1 MELKRV
7 SFKVA
12 KALKEAGYPQPE
24 IDSPE
29 TDIWGYIKHPSN
41 CYFTGSHSYYDDYRE
56 SRLEWDETDELHTIA
71 DWANEIEPRFY
82 GSAIAAPTYIDT
94 WLWLWRE
101 KNVRFDVE
109 DLWDAELS
117 YPERGCA
124 SNTNQLGGICTPE
137 VSDPEEAI
145 IAAIEYLADNNLIK

>member
-1 MELKRV
+1 MKRV

-12 KALKEAGYPQPE
+12 KAIKDAGYPQNLTNSHYTNCGE
-24 IDSPE
+24 LVCYGIAGE
-29 TDIWGYIKHPSN
+29 MGFDI
-41 CYFTGSHSYYDDYRE
+41 
-56 SRLEWDETDELHTIA
+56 
-71 DWANEIEPRFY
+71 
-82 GSAIAAPTYIDT
+82 PTYLEV

-101 KNVRFDVE
+101 KHIRFDVE
-109 DLWDAELS
+109 DLWDAKLS

-145 IAAIEYLADNNLIK
+145 IAAIEYLVDNKLLK

>member
-1 MELKRV
+1 MKRV
-7 SFKVA
+7 SFDVA
-12 KALKEAGYPQPE
+12 KAIKEAGYPQE
-24 IDSPE
+24 WYDCE
-29 TDIWGYIKHPSN
+29 
-41 CYFTGSHSYYDDYRE
+41 YYYTQNGDVKRCDDYLGNTVEDISYHQRYC
-56 SRLEWDETDELHTIA
+56 I
-71 DWANEIEPRFY
+71 P
-82 GSAIAAPTYIDT
+82 APTYIEV

-101 KNVRFDVE
+101 KNIRFDIE

-145 IAAIEYLADNNLIK
+145 EKAIAYLCENGLIK

>member
-1 MELKRV
+1 MELKRI
-7 SFKVA
+7 SFEVA
-12 KALKEAGYPQPE
+12 KAIKEAGYPQVGYYWY
-24 IDSPE
+24 SPQGVE
-29 TDIWGYIKHPSN
+29 
-41 CYFTGSHSYYDDYRE
+41 CYSE
-56 SRLEWDETDELHTIA
+56 SDLDEL
-71 DWANEIEPRFY
+71 RY
-82 GSAIAAPTYIDT
+82 VSAPTYIDV

-101 KNVRFDVE
+101 KNIRFDVE

-145 IAAIEYLADNNLIK
+145 IAAIKYLVDNSLIK

>member
-1 MELKRV
+1 MELKRI
-7 SFKVA
+7 SFEVA
-12 KALKEAGYPQPE
+12 KAIKEAGYLQVGYYWYSPQGVE
-24 IDSPE
+24 
-29 TDIWGYIKHPSN
+29 
-41 CYFTGSHSYYDDYRE
+41 CYSE
-56 SRLEWDETDELHTIA
+56 SDLDEL
-71 DWANEIEPRFY
+71 RY
-82 GSAIAAPTYIDT
+82 VSAPTYIDV

-101 KNVRFDVE
+101 KNIRFDVE

-145 IAAIEYLADNNLIK
+145 IAAIEYLVDNNLIK

>member
-1 MELKRV
+1 MERV
-7 SFKVA
+7 SFAVA
-12 KALKEAGYPQPE
+12 KVIKEAGYPQ
-24 IDSPE
+24 
-29 TDIWGYIKHPSN
+29 
-41 CYFTGSHSYYDDYRE
+41 
-56 SRLEWDETDELHTIA
+56 ELKEGTI
-71 DWANEIEPRFY
+71 FY
-82 GSAIAAPTYIDT
+82 CENGLRDKYNSELYELFDPMYCVCPYVLDV

-101 KNVRFDVE
+101 KGIRFDVE

-145 IAAIEYLADNNLIK
+145 EKAIKCLVTNDLLK

>member
-1 MELKRV
+1 MKIA
-7 SFKVA
+7 SFEIV
-12 KALKEAGYPQPE
+12 KALKEAGYPQE
-24 IDSPE
+24 WNDTE
-29 TDIWGYIKHPSN
+29 FFYTENGELKR
-41 CYFTGSHSYYDDYRE
+41 GDDYEGNPIEDIMYYQRY
-56 SRLEWDETDELHTIA
+56 A
-71 DWANEIEPRFY
+71 VPAPFVMEI
-82 GSAIAAPTYIDT
+82 

-101 KNVRFDVE
+101 KNIRFDIE

-145 IAAIEYLADNNLIK
+145 IAAIQYIVEHQLLK

>member
-1 MELKRV
+1 MKQV

-12 KALKEAGYPQPE
+12 KAIKENGYPQWQTPYVYVIKEYNIGNATVAVGE
-24 IDSPE
+24 IMPNYGEDSNHICPLGE
-29 TDIWGYIKHPSN
+29 FADI
-41 CYFTGSHSYYDDYRE
+41 
-56 SRLEWDETDELHTIA
+56 
-71 DWANEIEPRFY
+71 
-82 GSAIAAPTYIDT
+82 PTYLDV

-101 KNVRFDVE
+101 KNIRFDIE

-145 IAAIEYLADNNLIK
+145 ISAIEYLVDNDLIK